1 MNVLLFTR
9 RRGGGTT
16 MRRFLTAAALGL
28 LAMAGRVD
36 AALINYTETVVAS
49 GSLGGTSFT
58 DATLIIDAMANTT
71 DVVEAGRGS
80 YYVDGLSVSFTLNLA
95 GGGGDAG
102 TFTSPGKAF
111 VTQAD
116 QTFGIQLPT
125 TTLAE
130 DVLVVQSPDLGGF
143 DMKTE
148 IGPLTGT
155 AIITPGQA
163 FATSFGDLILTSTSG
178 DATFRANFVG
188 AAVPEPS
195 SLVLGGLGGLATA
208 LGLARRRNERG

>member
-1 MNVLLFTR
+1 
-9 RRGGGTT
+9 
-16 MRRFLTAAALGL
+16 MRRYLTAAALGL
-28 LAMAGRVD
+28 LAMAGRAD
-36 AALINYTETVVAS
+36 AALIDYTETVVAS

-58 DATLIIDAMANTT
+58 DATLIIDAIANTT
-71 DVVEAGRGS
+71 DVVESGRGS
-80 YYVDGLSVSFTLNLA
+80 FDVADLSVSFILNLA

-125 TTLAE
+125 TALAE
-130 DVLVVQSPDLGGF
+130 DVLVVQSPDLGGY
-143 DMKTE
+143 DMKTA

-163 FATSFGDLILTSTSG
+163 FATSFGDLILSFG
-178 DATFRANFVG
+178 VADVVFRLLKPAGVVRRG
-188 AAVPEPS
+188 
-195 SLVLGGLGGLATA
+195 
-208 LGLARRRNERG
+208 RRRSVGDVLALMSPGDGDRSAQTGLNPA

>member
-1 MNVLLFTR
+1 
-9 RRGGGTT
+9 
-16 MRRFLTAAALGL
+16 MRRFLFAAALGL

-36 AALINYTETVVAS
+36 AALINYTETVVGS
-49 GSLGGTSFT
+49 GSLGGTAFT
-58 DATLIIDAMANTT
+58 DATLIISAIAETD
-71 DVVEAGRGS
+71 DVVESGRGS
-80 YYVDGLSVSFTLNLA
+80 YYVDDLSVSFILNLA

-130 DVLVVQSPDLGGF
+130 DILVIQSPYIGDY
-143 DMKTE
+143 DMKTA
-148 IGPLTGT
+148 IGPVTGT

-163 FATSFGDLILTSTSG
+163 FATSFGDLILDSTSG
-178 DATFRANFVG
+178 DATFRATLVG

-195 SLVLGGLGGLATA
+195 SLVLAGLGGLATA
-208 LGLARRRNERG
+208 AALARRRDGRG